1 MKIILKADRL
11 TLENNNAVVRLTP
24 ELADQRSGDAV
35 SGELFLTTAEEN
47 MVLVKG
53 DTIEISFENEEDLP
67 ADGDGEGESGEP

>member
-1 MKIILKADRL
+1 MKLILKADRL
-11 TLENNNAVVRLTP
+11 TLESNNAVIRLVP

-67 ADGDGEGESGEP
+67 AEIEQA